1 MLQLDGWM
9 IKCDDGDVN
18 NFDLDF
24 DVYFGFDFDKFDFD
38 FDITCKFIFKSN
50 VVVVVIIGSLVIS
63 PIPKL
68 KFTVGT
74 SDSLYSI

>member
-1 MLQLDGWM
+1 MDL

-50 VVVVVIIGSLVIS
+50 VVVVVIGSPVIS